1 MARWEK
7 KLNTSNAK
15 QKERTKNSPGSSSAE
30 APKRTQRPV
39 SKFAALQD
47 VFRRQRSMQSVNIK
61 VPNVYHKM
69 LATMFVKTVKE
80 KLL

>member
-1 MARWEK
+1 MI
-7 KLNTSNAK
+7 
-15 QKERTKNSPGSSSAE
+15 ERETENKNLPGSSSAE

-61 VPNVYHKM
+61 VPKKYQKK
-69 LATMFVKTVKE
+69 LPTMFVQ
-80 KLL
+80 